1 MPHYKV
7 SLEDTRHGHDG
18 EHGLARGEH
27 SAMRYWHNEQ
37 PSDTADKEPSTNDYE
52 TLGYVI
58 SGQVELTVDG
68 QTLILG
74 PGDSYYVPQDAEHV
88 YRVVETLNAVEVTT
102 PPAGK

>member
-1 MPHYKV
+1 MTHYKV

-18 EHGLARGEH
+18 EHFLARGEA

-37 PSDTADKEPSTNDYE
+37 PSDTADKAPSANEYE

-58 SGQVELTVDG
+58 SGKVELTVDG
-68 QTLILG
+68 QTLMLG
-74 PGDSYYVPQDAEHV
+74 AGDSYYVPKGAEHI